1 MPQTQSLKEERVKIG
16 QIIKP
21 QASKAGH
28 CASWSSQ
35 LSCLQLWHKAY
46 PSGGSDRRLL
56 LVKDSKK
63 PSVRFGSHKRSNQ
76 QRYQFSRMLLLGP
89 FRTTHSYF
97 DISVSICPSSVSHYK
112 WTLSKHPSVHAKRKV
127 TIFNCCRDISHPVF
141 LRGPERTV

>member
-1 MPQTQSLKEERVKIG
+1 MSQTRSLKEERVKIG
-16 QIIKP
+16 QIIKRP
-21 QASKAGH
+21 QASKAGT

-56 LVKDSKK
+56 LAKDSKK
-63 PSVRFGSHKRSNQ
+63 PSVGSVSHKRSNQ

-97 DISVSICPSSVSHYK
+97 DNSVSICPTSVSYYK

-127 TIFNCCRDISHPVF
+127 TIFNCC
-141 LRGPERTV
+141 